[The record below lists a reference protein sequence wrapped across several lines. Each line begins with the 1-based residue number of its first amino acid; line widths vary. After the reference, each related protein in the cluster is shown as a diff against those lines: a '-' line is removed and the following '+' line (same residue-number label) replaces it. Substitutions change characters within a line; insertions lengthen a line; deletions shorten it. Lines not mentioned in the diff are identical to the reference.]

1 MRKRSLTNTT
11 WKKAFRAAE
20 RSLIAAVNR
29 RDGNCQLCRSTEVL
43 QMDHAI
49 ISRKHLSTF
58 FEIRQ
63 MVLLC
68 RSCHCS
74 KSFDNHGLSYQVAE
88 IVRKREGSTFVKNL
102 VEKSRQIKK
111 WNLTEL
117 ENLTEYFKNYA
128 KTQA

>member
-1 MRKRSLTNTT
+1 MRKRSLTNTI
-11 WKKAFRAAE
+11 WKKAFRACE

-29 RDGNCQLCRSTEVL
+29 RDKYCQLCGSKNVL

-49 ISRKHLSTF
+49 ISRKHKATF

-68 RSCHCS
+68 AACHCS
-74 KSFDNHGLSYQVAE
+74 KSFDNFGLAHRVCE
-88 IVRKREGSTFVKNL
+88 IVRKREGSQFIKSL
-102 VEKSRQIKK
+102 SEKSRQIKK
-111 WNLTEL
+111 WTITEL
-117 ENLTEYFKNYA
+117 ENLTEYFENYA